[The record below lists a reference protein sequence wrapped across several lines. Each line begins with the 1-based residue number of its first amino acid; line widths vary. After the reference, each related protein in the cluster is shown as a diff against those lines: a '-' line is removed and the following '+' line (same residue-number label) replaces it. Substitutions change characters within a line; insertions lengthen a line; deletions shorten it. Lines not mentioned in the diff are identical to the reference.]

1 MKISATRYS
10 AVPREA
16 LSRAITAWTSSSPTV
31 TNGSIW
37 RRCSRCQAI
46 SPRICRF
53 IERSEEP
60 IERR

>member
-16 LSRAITAWTSSSPTV
+16 LSRAITACTSSSPTV

-37 RRCSRCQAI
+37 RRWSRCQAS
-46 SPRICRF
+46 SPRIWRF
-53 IERSEEP
+53 SDRSDEP